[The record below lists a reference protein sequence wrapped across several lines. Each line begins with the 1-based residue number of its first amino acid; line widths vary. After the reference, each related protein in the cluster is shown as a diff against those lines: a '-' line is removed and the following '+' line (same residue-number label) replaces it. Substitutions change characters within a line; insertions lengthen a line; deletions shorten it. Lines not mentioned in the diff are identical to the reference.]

1 MVGPRP
7 NDHSTKKEVRIKSE
21 LQRYTVLSRGLPVK
35 ERDRAAG
42 TKKYI
47 YVYINGRSLNK
58 LIAFWRIIRDS

>member
-1 MVGPRP
+1 M
-7 NDHSTKKEVRIKSE
+7 
-21 LQRYTVLSRGLPVK
+21 K

-58 LIAFWRIIRDS
+58 VIAFWRRIRDS